1 MNLLQTLLLEI
12 NMNGRAKTGRT
23 VTKERTKKATGGS
36 TSKIITASGC
46 IFLALDTGRICL
58 QLRSKSST
66 HQGTWSFW
74 GGKAERNERP
84 VETLLREL
92 GEEIGMLPDF
102 EKIYPLHKFT
112 SADKKFEYNA
122 FVVTVFE
129 EFTPDTNGES
139 AGYAWVN
146 LGMYPKPL
154 HQGAKV
160 VLQNPEMTEKIKTI
174 WESKRDMNDL
184 PNWLDSF

>member
-1 MNLLQTLLLEI
+1 
-12 NMNGRAKTGRT
+12 MNGQAHNGKTHS
-23 VTKERTKKATGGS
+23 KASTKKASGES
-36 TSKIITASGC
+36 ISNMITASGC

-58 QLRSKSST
+58 QLRGRKSS
-66 HQGTWSFW
+66 HRGTWSFW
-74 GGKAERNERP
+74 GGKSEQTERP

-92 GEEIGMLPDF
+92 NEEIGMLPDF

-112 SADKKFEYNA
+112 SADKRFIYNA

-139 AGYAWVN
+139 SGYAWVD
-146 LGMYPKPL
+146 LKYYPRPL
-154 HQGAKV
+154 HQGAKL
-160 VLQNPEMTEKIKTI
+160 VLANQHMIEKIQTI
-174 WESKRDMNDL
+174 LESKRGVNDL

>member
-1 MNLLQTLLLEI
+1 MSGQAR
-12 NMNGRAKTGRT
+12 NGKTRSRAS
-23 VTKERTKKATGGS
+23 TKKASGES
-36 TSKIITASGC
+36 TSNIITASGC
-46 IFLALDTGRICL
+46 IFLALDTGRVCM
-58 QLRSKSST
+58 QLRSRKSS
-66 HQGTWSFW
+66 HRGTWSFW
-74 GGKAERNERP
+74 GGKAEQKERP

-92 GEEIGMLPDF
+92 NEEIGMLPDF

-146 LGMYPKPL
+146 LRMYPRPL
-154 HQGAKV
+154 HQGAKL
-160 VLQNPEMTEKIKTI
+160 VLTNPDMIEKIETI
-174 WESKRDMNDL
+174 WESKRGANDL